1 MATQREEDAI
11 MRSLYVNDYQ
21 ASVDSLIQAT
31 KLDRGAVAAGLK
43 SLARYGY
50 VTQSD
55 LATYTITRLGI
66 YYLEMNRIATTSQ
79 IEANERRQLLLLE
92 EIDTS
97 GVDSVVYDAD
107 LRGDEGSMSSN
118 KRLLITSGLLEETAD
133 GGVVLTSDGVGQLK
147 YLRGKYRP
155 APAIVVPV
163 KRVRRVAVAKPKPVA
178 KAHPVEE
185 VAAAEVEHEEAA
197 VTA

>member
-11 MRSLYVNDYQ
+11 LRSLYINDYQ
-21 ASVDSLIQAT
+21 ASIESLIQTT
-31 KLDRGAVAAGLK
+31 KLDRGAVTAGLK

-50 VTQSD
+50 VTQFD

-92 EIDTS
+92 EIDQA
-97 GVDSVVYDAD
+97 GADGPVYDAD
-107 LRGDEGSMSSN
+107 LRGNEGSMSSN
-118 KRLLITSGLLEETAD
+118 KRLLIASGLLEEAAD
-133 GGVVLTSDGVGQLK
+133 GGVLLTSDGRGQLK

-155 APAIVVPV
+155 APEIVVPV
-163 KRVRRVAVAKPKPVA
+163 KRVRRVAVAKPKIAVVEAPLVDEVQEETPVIA
-178 KAHPVEE
+178 
-185 VAAAEVEHEEAA
+185 
-197 VTA
+197 

>member
-11 MRSLYVNDYQ
+11 LRSLYINDYQ
-21 ASVDSLIQAT
+21 SGIESLIQNT
-31 KLDRGAVAAGLK
+31 KLDRSAVTAGLK

-50 VTQSD
+50 VSQFD
-55 LATYTITRLGI
+55 IATYNITRLGI

-92 EIDTS
+92 EIDLAGTE
-97 GVDSVVYDAD
+97 GPVYDAD
-107 LRGDEGSMSSN
+107 LRVNEGSMASN
-118 KRLLITSGLLEETAD
+118 KQLLIASGLLEESAD
-133 GGVVLTSDGVGQLK
+133 GGVLLTSDGRGQLK

-155 APAIVVPV
+155 APEVVVPV

-178 KAHPVEE
+178 AEAPLVE
-185 VAAAEVEHEEAA
+185 AEPEEASA
-197 VTA
+197 VA